1 MPSPTYRMYVP
12 EWALQRIKIMPKTRK
27 LVGDPYVF
35 RETIYPIPETYFPA
49 MDQVAMYMLQLNR

>member
-1 MPSPTYRMYVP
+1 
-12 EWALQRIKIMPKTRK
+12 MPKTRK